1 MNRFDEHSTFVHT
14 NNKNKIKVRK
24 PGCPI
29 SAVRRGKNIW
39 VAIKQAAQ
47 LADHNVKNFHNKK

>member
-1 MNRFDEHSTFVHT
+1 MNRFDEHSTFVRT

-39 VAIKQAAQ
+39 VAIK
-47 LADHNVKNFHNKK
+47 